1 MKKDEN
7 NGRVTLAVLQRDIKH
22 LSEKIDSYFERNN
35 QVIDNHEN
43 RLSTLEKAVAQS
55 KGFFIALSAII
66 ALLTVINFLI
76 RIWQ

>member
-1 MKKDEN
+1 MKKND